1 MMYEFRSEDR
11 ECLAVMEKMFLSC
24 IEAFRAMQIDVEVEV
39 LGIRPCKG
47 DVNEEVQNALI
58 QKAVDII
65 GQYAD
70 APVVTAGS
78 TDCNIPLSLGVPA
91 VCFGDVLG
99 GGAHTREEYIDIAS
113 MPA

>member
-1 MMYEFRSEDR
+1 
-11 ECLAVMEKMFLSC
+11 
-24 IEAFRAMQIDVEVEV
+24 
-39 LGIRPCKG
+39 
-47 DVNEEVQNALI
+47 
-58 QKAVDII
+58 VDII

-113 MPA
+113 MPAGLKIILTFVLTYFEE